1 MELSGHKETPCVSG
15 KSHLRKHTTSPSVFF
30 TFTQITVCC
39 PVLTFTYFTVYF
51 LPWVCEYCLYLSHQ
65 TPKLPLDCL
74 DIGAAR
80 TLLDND
86 HYAMDKLKR
95 RVLEYLAV
103 RQLKTS
109 LKVCLVRV
117 AVD

>member
-1 MELSGHKETPCVSG
+1 MLLVYYLLFVVLSFINK
-15 KSHLRKHTTSPSVFF
+15 VFF
-30 TFTQITVCC
+30 
-39 PVLTFTYFTVYF
+39 F
-51 LPWVCEYCLYLSHQ
+51 LI
-65 TPKLPLDCL
+65 KLLDFADCL

-109 LKVCLVRV
+109 LKVGF
-117 AVD
+117 ANFNFTFKK

>member
-1 MELSGHKETPCVSG
+1 MTDR
-15 KSHLRKHTTSPSVFF
+15 LRKHAALFLLSFSDYSHSSCFDLYLLQYF
-30 TFTQITVCC
+30 LFLFLSILSTFTAPNTHTH
-39 PVLTFTYFTVYF
+39 PN
-51 LPWVCEYCLYLSHQ
+51 SS
-65 TPKLPLDCL
+65 DCL
-74 DIGAAR
+74 DIRAAR

-109 LKVCLVRV
+109 LKVLLTDLSVH
-117 AVD
+117 

>member
-1 MELSGHKETPCVSG
+1 MCVWEKPPEETQHVA
-15 KSHLRKHTTSPSVFF
+15 FF

-39 PVLTFTYFTVYF
+39 PVPTFTHFIVYF
-51 LPWVCEYCLYLSHQ
+51 LPRICEYCLYLSHQ
-65 TPKLPLDCL
+65 ALKLPLDCL
-74 DIGAAR
+74 DIRAAR

-86 HYAMDKLKR
+86 HYALDKLKR

-109 LKVCLVRV
+109 LKVCFIHV

>member
-1 MELSGHKETPCVSG
+1 MFFLLYCFNPVHLKLVSN
-15 KSHLRKHTTSPSVFF
+15 KL
-30 TFTQITVCC
+30 
-39 PVLTFTYFTVYF
+39 LYFT
-51 LPWVCEYCLYLSHQ
+51 
-65 TPKLPLDCL
+65 DCL

-103 RQLKTS
+103 RQLKTT
-109 LKVCLVRV
+109 LKVGLTNLITCYTFYECHFYGKKNESYICKYSVCMYMYI
-117 AVD
+117 

>member
-1 MELSGHKETPCVSG
+1 MLLL
-15 KSHLRKHTTSPSVFF
+15 LRLPPLFLRLHHHSFSFDLYLL
-30 TFTQITVCC
+30 Q
-39 PVLTFTYFTVYF
+39 YF
-51 LPWVCEYCLYLSHQ
+51 LFLSFFFH
-65 TPKLPLDCL
+65 PNSDSL

-109 LKVCLVRV
+109 LKVLLTDFSVH
-117 AVD
+117 

>member
-1 MELSGHKETPCVSG
+1 MPFSDLQLNKTLSLVVKLSCPGMF
-15 KSHLRKHTTSPSVFF
+15 LRSA
-30 TFTQITVCC
+30 
-39 PVLTFTYFTVYF
+39 
-51 LPWVCEYCLYLSHQ
+51 
-65 TPKLPLDCL
+65 DCL

-109 LKVCLVRV
+109 LKVGLAHLVV
-117 AVD
+117 Q

>member
-1 MELSGHKETPCVSG
+1 MEN
-15 KSHLRKHTTSPSVFF
+15 
-30 TFTQITVCC
+30 
-39 PVLTFTYFTVYF
+39 
-51 LPWVCEYCLYLSHQ
+51 CLYLSHQ
-65 TPKLPLDCL
+65 TLKLPLDCL
-74 DIGAAR
+74 DIRAAR

-109 LKVCLVRV
+109 LKVCLIHVV
-117 AVD
+117 VWNTFLKNFYQLLFEIFLYEFLL